1 MDRYEALKVSC
12 QRMEAALK
20 HLPTNLILAERYI
33 NLEKELETITE
44 MAEVLNRKL
53 VTAETNAADLERG
66 IRSLL

>member
-1 MDRYEALKVSC
+1 
-12 QRMEAALK
+12 MEAALK

-53 VTAETNAADLERG
+53 MTAETNAADLERG